1 MNSFIRMADSAD
13 ASISGISLIG
23 NLPDDQRANTGI
35 VVHGARKVSIHDC
48 EVKGFEFTGIWM
60 HDAVESSIHH
70 NRIEDVA
77 LLAFTGATNFR
88 FINNIVVVKKDM
100 PVFSLGKH
108 GKESRG
114 IQIVRNVF
122 VKDGGAP
129 MAADVIKADSAQPPA
144 PGAIEIRDN
153 HFWNWNP
160 DGTNS
165 RTDDPKLIR
174 EPDGDQLLKLAPDS
188 PALKAGLGTLGGKLP
203 VILK

>member
-1 MNSFIRMADSAD
+1 VFRN
-13 ASISGISLIG
+13 GIYPLAGWGESPD
-23 NLPDDQRANTGI
+23 NL
-35 VVHGARKVSIHDC
+35 HLHDN
-48 EVKGFEFTGIWM
+48 VFDG
-60 HDAVESSIHH
+60 
-70 NRIEDVA
+70 IEDVA
-77 LLAFTGATNFR
+77 LLAFTGVTNFR

-100 PVFSLGKH
+100 PVLSLGNH
-108 GKESRG
+108 GKKSGG
-114 IQIVRNVF
+114 IRITGNAF

-129 MAADVIKADSAQPPA
+129 METEMVKSDPSQQPD

-160 DGTNS
+160 AGADN

-188 PALKAGLGTLGGKLP
+188 PALKAGHGTHGGKLP